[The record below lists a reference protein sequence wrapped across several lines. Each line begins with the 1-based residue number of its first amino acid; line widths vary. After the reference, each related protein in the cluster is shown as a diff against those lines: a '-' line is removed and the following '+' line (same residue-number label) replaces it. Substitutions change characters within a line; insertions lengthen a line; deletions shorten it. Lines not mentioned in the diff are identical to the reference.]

1 MAKLFGYLINIEA
14 EGGGRGGGGG
24 GSLINGEVSQSGI
37 QPDGEAASSSAG
49 SPQRE
54 TNPYSGFSE
63 SGSGPMDSEP
73 DLNHSFID
81 FFGREQPCEIETAGE
96 FYNTG
101 RNQMQRVASGVDI
114 CVMEED
120 GDIELGL
127 GIGAGAGS
135 GQLRGDSVTRD
146 KGIGSG
152 RVEAVTDLTPLVD
165 DDDLE
170 GGMDLGPF
178 EDDLF
183 CEEEAM
189 LMAEEDEVLEW
200 ENSQN
205 DITWESEHVQSSLVE
220 LEEEEDEEEEEEE
233 EEDEEEEEEEEEDEE
248 EEEGD
253 ELTLPS
259 RGAQVFSPVNSL
271 FDSLFE
277 DFYEESAEDILR
289 DAMEGSSLMEEVDA
303 EFFLDVFPWPGET
316 NHGDYDD
323 VFAESFNQAPPP
335 IAGSRPASKRVVDG
349 LPVVEITSE
358 DLSSGRI
365 VCAICIGDVVVEE
378 KVTRLPCW
386 HYYHGDCIRPWLG
399 MKNTCPVCRFELPT
413 DGL

>member
-1 MAKLFGYLINIEA
+1 MAKLFGYPINVEA
-14 EGGGRGGGGG
+14 QGGGGG
-24 GSLINGEVSQSGI
+24 GDSLINGEVSRSGT

-54 TNPYSGFSE
+54 TNPYSRFSE
-63 SGSGPMDSEP
+63 SGSE
-73 DLNHSFID
+73 
-81 FFGREQPCEIETAGE
+81 RPCEIETAGE

-120 GDIELGL
+120 EEIELGL
-127 GIGAGAGS
+127 GIGAG
-135 GQLRGDSVTRD
+135 LRGDSVTGD
-146 KGIGSG
+146 NGIDSG
-152 RVEAVTDLTPLVD
+152 RVKAVMDLTPLVD

-183 CEEEAM
+183 CEEEA
-189 LMAEEDEVLEW
+189 
-200 ENSQN
+200 
-205 DITWESEHVQSSLVE
+205 
-220 LEEEEDEEEEEEE
+220 
-233 EEDEEEEEEEEEDEE
+233 
-248 EEEGD
+248 
-253 ELTLPS
+253 
-259 RGAQVFSPVNSL
+259 VFSPVNNDDL
-271 FDSLFE
+271 FDGLFE
-277 DFYEESAEDILR
+277 DSFEESAEDILR
-289 DAMEGSSLMEEVDA
+289 DDMEGSSLMEEVDA

-316 NHGDYDD
+316 THGDYDD

-335 IAGSRPASKRVVDG
+335 TAGSRPASKRVVDG
-349 LPVVEITSE
+349 LPVVEITFE

-386 HYYHGDCIRPWLG
+386 HYYHGECIRPWLG
-399 MKNTCPVCRFELPT
+399 MKNTCSVCRFELPT
-413 DGL
+413 DDL